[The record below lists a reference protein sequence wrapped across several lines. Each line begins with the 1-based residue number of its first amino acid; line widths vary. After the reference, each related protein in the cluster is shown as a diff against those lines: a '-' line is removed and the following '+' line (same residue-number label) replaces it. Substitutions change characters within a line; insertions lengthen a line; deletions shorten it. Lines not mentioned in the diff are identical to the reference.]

1 MTAMQLLPQFLIF
14 YHTIDAVPEST
25 WGNSNTVIYPNVFMR
40 VSAGFQQTSVFR
52 PPACPHIVDKRADI
66 CGNRIPH
73 SVAHLFA
80 TLVCRGNSLRNHMT
94 SDVRRLLCSA
104 QIAAILLVVTA
115 CPDGLTA
122 DEINYNRDVRPILS
136 DTCYKCHGPDAA
148 ERKAGLRLDSHAGA
162 VATLESGS
170 IAIVPGQID
179 DSQLLARIRS
189 PDHDL
194 IMPPVASGKKLT
206 PAQIETL
213 TKWIEQ
219 GAEYEGHW
227 SFIRPQQAA
236 LPAVSD
242 EAWSRNPI
250 DRFVMEKLDMAG
262 LKPSAEAD
270 RVTLIRRATL
280 DLTGLPPT
288 PDEVQAFLA
297 DVAPNAYETVVD
309 RLLASPRFGE
319 QMTRYWLDLV
329 RYGDSHGLHLDNER
343 ALWKY
348 REWVINALNA
358 NKPFDQFTVE
368 QLAGDLLPN
377 STLDQKI
384 ATGFNRCNVST
395 SEGGSINEEVLVRYA
410 VDRTETMSTIFMG
423 MTLGC
428 AVCHDHKFDPVTQK
442 EFYQLFAFYNASA
455 DAAMDGNALAPP
467 PTIKAPTS
475 EQTASIADL
484 DTKIAAVKAQITS
497 ALASVDYVDPGAGTV
512 LAMLEPAEFIWIEDE
527 TPAGAQL
534 QGDTPWEFVAA
545 PDHPVHTGMKSTRR
559 KADAMS
565 QHFFTGVSPGL
576 KLGADDKLF
585 AYCWLDPTNPPKT
598 VMLQF
603 NDGNWNHRAF
613 WGEDTIAFGA
623 GDLPEHRLMGPLPP
637 TGQWV
642 RLEVD
647 AAHVG
652 LAAGAELNGW
662 AFTQFGGT
670 IYWDH
675 AGSFTKTPQGSQA
688 FESQLAWEAADRA
701 LEKSTAPQPV
711 RDAIKLDADKR
722 TPDQAK
728 LIRDHFVQF
737 VHPKTRTVFEPF
749 QQQVDGMTKQRNE
762 TDAAIAITMIM
773 EDLAQPRDTFVLKR
787 GEYDKPG
794 EKVEANVPAMFPPL
808 PEGAPKNRLGLAKW
822 LVDPSH
828 PLTARVAVNR
838 YWQQYFGVGI
848 VKTAEDFG
856 MQGQWPTNP
865 KLLDWLAVEFVESGW
880 DIKAFQKLI
889 VMSSTYRQVSSVS
902 PELLSVDPEN
912 ALLARGARFRLDAEV
927 VRDSALAMSGLLA
940 EAYGGKSVR
949 TYQPDGI
956 WESVAFVGSTTQNY
970 KRDDGAALYRRS
982 LYTFWK
988 RTAPPPSL
996 MAFDAPSRETC
1007 VARRARTNTPL
1018 QALVLMND
1026 TQYVEASR
1034 HLAARMMTEG
1044 GDSAAKQLTFG
1055 FQLCTA
1061 RIPAEHEMQVL
1072 IRVHAAQVAHYQ
1084 ANPAEAE
1091 KLLVIGASPR
1101 IAELDPPSYA
1111 AMTMMANLILN
1122 LDETITKE

>member
-1 MTAMQLLPQFLIF
+1 MPF
-14 YHTIDAVPEST
+14 DA
-25 WGNSNTVIYPNVFMR
+25 R
-40 VSAGFQQTSVFR
+40 
-52 PPACPHIVDKRADI
+52 K
-66 CGNRIPH
+66 
-73 SVAHLFA
+73 
-80 TLVCRGNSLRNHMT
+80 
-94 SDVRRLLCSA
+94 LLCNSPF
-104 QIAAILLVVTA
+104 AAILLLMTVNSAVRA
-115 CPDGLTA
+115 A
-122 DEINYNRDVRPILS
+122 DEIDYNRDVRPILS

-148 ERKAGLRLDSHAGA
+148 ERKAGLRLDSLDGS
-162 VATLESGS
+162 VAKLESGAT
-170 IAIVPGQID
+170 AIVPGKTD
-179 DSQLLARIRS
+179 EGELLARIRS
-189 PDHDL
+189 TDPDL
-194 IMPPVASGKKLT
+194 VMPPPVSGKKLT
-206 PAQIETL
+206 PLQIDTL
-213 TKWIEQ
+213 TKWIAQ
-219 GAEYEGHW
+219 GAEYKGHW
-227 SFIRPQQAA
+227 SFIQPQRAA

-242 EAWSRNPI
+242 EAWCRNPI
-250 DRFVMEKLDMAG
+250 DRFVMEKLDTAV
-262 LKPSAEAD
+262 LKPSTEAD
-270 RVTLIRRATL
+270 RVTLIRRVTL

-288 PDEVQAFLA
+288 PNEVQAFLA
-297 DVAPNAYETVVD
+297 DADPNAYEKVVD

-348 REWVINALNA
+348 REWVIKAFNA
-358 NKPFDQFTVE
+358 NKSFDQFTIE
-368 QLAGDLLPN
+368 QLAGDLLPD
-377 STLDQKI
+377 STIDQKI

-467 PTIKAPTS
+467 PTIKVPTS
-475 EQTASIADL
+475 EQTAMIADL
-484 DTKIAAVKAQITS
+484 DAKIASAKENITS

-512 LAMLEPAEFIWIEDE
+512 PASLEPAEFIWVEDE

-534 QGDTPWEFVAA
+534 QGDTPWEFVSA
-545 PDHPVHTGMKSTRR
+545 PDHPVHTGLKSSRR

-576 KLGADDKLF
+576 KIGERDKLF
-585 AYCWLDPTNPPKT
+585 AWCWLDPTNPPKT

-603 NDGNWNHRAF
+603 NDGVWNHRAF

-623 GDLPEHRLMGPLPP
+623 GDLPEHRSMGPLPP

-670 IYWDH
+670 VYWDH
-675 AGSFTKTPQGSQA
+675 AGSVTRTPQGTQA
-688 FESQLAWEAADRA
+688 FESQLAWETFDRA
-701 LEKSTAPQPV
+701 LEKSAVPQPV
-711 RDAIKLDADKR
+711 RDAIKVEVTQR
-722 TPDQAK
+722 SPEQTK
-728 LIRDHFVQF
+728 LIRDHFVQY
-737 VHPKTRTVFEPF
+737 VHPKTRTTFEPL
-749 QQQVDGMTKQRNE
+749 QKQADDMTKQRSE

-773 EDLAQPRDTFVLKR
+773 EDLPQPRPTFVLKR

-794 EKVEANVPAMFPPL
+794 DKVEANVPAMFPPL
-808 PEGAPKNRLGLAKW
+808 PEGAPKNRLGLARW

-880 DIKAFQKLI
+880 NIKAFQKLI
-889 VMSSTYRQVSSVS
+889 VMSSSYRQNSSVS

-912 ALLARGARFRLDAEV
+912 ALLARGPRFRLDAEV

-940 EAYGGKSVR
+940 EVYGGKSVR

-1061 RIPAEHEMQVL
+1061 RIPAEHELQIL
-1072 IRVHAAQVAHYQ
+1072 TRVHADQLAHYQ

-1101 IAELDPPSYA
+1101 VTGLDPAGYA

>member
-1 MTAMQLLPQFLIF
+1 MPFDARQLL
-14 YHTIDAVPEST
+14 
-25 WGNSNTVIYPNVFMR
+25 GNSP
-40 VSAGFQQTSVFR
+40 
-52 PPACPHIVDKRADI
+52 
-66 CGNRIPH
+66 
-73 SVAHLFA
+73 FA
-80 TLVCRGNSLRNHMT
+80 S
-94 SDVRRLLCSA
+94 
-104 QIAAILLVVTA
+104 ILLLMTVSSVVRA
-115 CPDGLTA
+115 A
-122 DEINYNRDVRPILS
+122 DEIDYNRDVRPILS

-148 ERKAGLRLDSHAGA
+148 ERKAGLRLDSHDGA
-162 VATLESGS
+162 VAKLESGAT
-170 IAIVPGQID
+170 AIVPGKTD
-179 DSQLLARIRS
+179 EGELLARIRS
-189 PDHDL
+189 TDPDL
-194 IMPPVASGKKLT
+194 VMPPPVSGKKLT
-206 PAQIETL
+206 PLQIDTL
-213 TKWIEQ
+213 TKWIAQ
-219 GAEYEGHW
+219 GAEYKGHW
-227 SFIRPQQAA
+227 SFIQPQRAA

-242 EAWSRNPI
+242 EAWCRNPI
-250 DRFVMEKLDMAG
+250 DRFVMEKLDTVG
-262 LKPSAEAD
+262 LKPSTETD
-270 RVTLIRRATL
+270 RVTLIRRVTL

-288 PDEVQAFLA
+288 PDEVHAFLA
-297 DVAPNAYETVVD
+297 DADPNAYEKVVD

-348 REWVINALNA
+348 REWVINAFNA
-358 NKPFDQFTVE
+358 NKPFDQFTIE
-368 QLAGDLLPN
+368 QLAGDLLPD
-377 STLDQKI
+377 STIDQKI

-467 PTIKAPTS
+467 PTIKVPTS
-475 EQTASIADL
+475 EQTAMIAEL
-484 DTKIAAVKAQITS
+484 DAKIASVKEQITS
-497 ALASVDYVDPGAGTV
+497 ALVSVDYVDPGAGT
-512 LAMLEPAEFIWIEDE
+512 APATLESAEFIWIEDD

-534 QGDTPWEFVAA
+534 QGDTPWEFVSA
-545 PDHPVHTGMKSTRR
+545 PDHQVHTGMKSTHR

-576 KLGADDKLF
+576 KIGEGDKLF

-603 NDGNWNHRAF
+603 NDGSWNHRAF
-613 WGEDTIAFGA
+613 WGEDTIVFGA
-623 GDLPEHRLMGPLPP
+623 GDVPEHRPMGPLPP

-670 IYWDH
+670 VYWDH
-675 AGSFTKTPQGSQA
+675 AGSVTKTPQGTQA
-688 FESQLAWEAADRA
+688 FESQIAWEAFDRA
-701 LEKSTAPQPV
+701 LEKSTVPPPV
-711 RDAIKLDADKR
+711 RDAIKSEADKR
-722 TPDQAK
+722 TPEQAK
-728 LIRDHFVQF
+728 LIRDHFVQYI
-737 VHPKTRTVFEPF
+737 HPKTRTTFEPL
-749 QQQVDGMTKQRNE
+749 QKQVDDMTKQRSD

-773 EDLAQPRDTFVLKR
+773 EDLPQPRDTFVLKR

-794 EKVEANVPAMFPPL
+794 DKVEANVPAMFPPL
-808 PEGAPKNRLGLAKW
+808 PDGAPKNRLGLAKW

-838 YWQQYFGVGI
+838 YWQQYFGVGL

-880 DIKAFQKLI
+880 NVKAFQKLI
-889 VMSSTYRQVSSVS
+889 VMSSTYRQASSVS

-912 ALLARGARFRLDAEV
+912 ALLARGPRFRLDAEV

-940 EAYGGKSVR
+940 EVYGGKSVR

-970 KRDDGAALYRRS
+970 KRDEGAALYRRS

-1061 RIPAEHEMQVL
+1061 RIPAEHELQVL
-1072 IRVHAAQVAHYQ
+1072 IRVHAGQLAHYQ

-1101 IAELDPPSYA
+1101 VAGLDPAGYA

>member
-1 MTAMQLLPQFLIF
+1 
-14 YHTIDAVPEST
+14 
-25 WGNSNTVIYPNVFMR
+25 
-40 VSAGFQQTSVFR
+40 
-52 PPACPHIVDKRADI
+52 
-66 CGNRIPH
+66 
-73 SVAHLFA
+73 
-80 TLVCRGNSLRNHMT
+80 MT

-115 CPDGLTA
+115 CPDALTA

-475 EQTASIADL
+475 EQTAIIADL

-670 IYWDH
+670 VYWDH

>member
-1 MTAMQLLPQFLIF
+1 MPSDARKLL
-14 YHTIDAVPEST
+14 
-25 WGNSNTVIYPNVFMR
+25 GNSPF
-40 VSAGFQQTSVFR
+40 
-52 PPACPHIVDKRADI
+52 
-66 CGNRIPH
+66 
-73 SVAHLFA
+73 
-80 TLVCRGNSLRNHMT
+80 
-94 SDVRRLLCSA
+94 
-104 QIAAILLVVTA
+104 AAILLLMTVSSAVRA
-115 CPDGLTA
+115 A
-122 DEINYNRDVRPILS
+122 DEIDYNRDVRPILS

-148 ERKAGLRLDSHAGA
+148 ERKAGLRLDSHDGA
-162 VATLESGS
+162 VAKLESGAT
-170 IAIVPGQID
+170 AIVPGKTD
-179 DSQLLARIRS
+179 EGELLARIRS
-189 PDHDL
+189 TDPDL
-194 IMPPVASGKKLT
+194 VMPPPVSGKKLT
-206 PAQIETL
+206 PLQIDTL
-213 TKWIEQ
+213 TKWIAQ
-219 GAEYEGHW
+219 GAEYKGHW
-227 SFIRPQQAA
+227 SFIQPQRAA

-242 EAWSRNPI
+242 EAWCRNPI
-250 DRFVMEKLDMAG
+250 DRFVMEKLDTAG
-262 LKPSAEAD
+262 LKPSTEAD
-270 RVTLIRRATL
+270 RVTLIRRVTL

-288 PDEVQAFLA
+288 PDEVHAFLA
-297 DVAPNAYETVVD
+297 DADPNAYEKVVD

-348 REWVINALNA
+348 REWVIKAFNA
-358 NKPFDQFTVE
+358 NKSFDQFAVE
-368 QLAGDLLPN
+368 QLAGDLLPD
-377 STLDQKI
+377 STIDQKI

-467 PTIKAPTS
+467 PTIKVPTS
-475 EQTASIADL
+475 EQTAMIADL
-484 DTKIAAVKAQITS
+484 DAKIAAAKEQITS
-497 ALASVDYVDPGAGTV
+497 ALATLDYVDPSAGTV
-512 LAMLEPAEFIWIEDE
+512 PASLEPAEFIWVEDE

-534 QGDTPWEFVAA
+534 QGDTPWEFVSA
-545 PDHPVHTGMKSTRR
+545 PDHPVHTGTKSSRR

-576 KLGADDKLF
+576 KIGERDKLF

-603 NDGNWNHRAF
+603 NDGVWNHRAF

-623 GDLPEHRLMGPLPP
+623 GDLPEHRSMGPLPP

-670 IYWDH
+670 VYWDH
-675 AGSFTKTPQGSQA
+675 AGSVTKTPQGTQA
-688 FESQLAWEAADRA
+688 FESQLAWEAFDRA
-701 LEKSTAPQPV
+701 LEKSAVPQPV
-711 RDAIKLDADKR
+711 RDAIKVEVAQR
-722 TPDQAK
+722 SPEQTK
-728 LIRDHFVQF
+728 LIRDHFVQY
-737 VHPKTRTVFEPF
+737 VHPKTRTTFEPL
-749 QQQVDGMTKQRNE
+749 QKQVDDMTKQRSE

-794 EKVEANVPAMFPPL
+794 DKVEANVPAMFPPL

-880 DIKAFQKLI
+880 NIKAFQKLI
-889 VMSSTYRQVSSVS
+889 VMSGTYRQASSVS

-912 ALLARGARFRLDAEV
+912 ALLARGPRFRLDAEV

-940 EAYGGKSVR
+940 EVYGGKSVR

-1044 GDSAAKQLTFG
+1044 GDTAAKQLTFG
-1055 FQLCTA
+1055 FQICTA
-1061 RIPAEHEMQVL
+1061 RIPAEHELQVL
-1072 IRVHAAQVAHYQ
+1072 TRVHADQLAHYQ

-1101 IAELDPPSYA
+1101 VAGLDAASYA